1 MKCLAVIRNTTS
13 TSGAEEIAM
22 AKSQKHGNREAK
34 KPKKVKASPSPVAT
48 EGLLTRAGSGPGSGA
63 GKKRG

>member
-1 MKCLAVIRNTTS
+1 
-13 TSGAEEIAM
+13 M

-34 KPKKVKASPSPVAT
+34 KPKKVKAPPSPVVT
-48 EGLLTRAGSGPGSGA
+48 EGPLTRAGSGSGA

>member
-1 MKCLAVIRNTTS
+1 
-13 TSGAEEIAM
+13 M

-34 KPKKVKASPSPVAT
+34 KPKKVKTPPSPVAT
-48 EGLLTRAGSGPGSGA
+48 EGLLTRAGSDPGPGA